1 MTTTLTPASTRT
13 ATATPD
19 EAPTTAPAT
28 VPATAPTT
36 DGLWITRLF
45 ADSTQ
50 AAAPT
55 AVLTSPSAAYQD
67 AIYDRGVLVDLRTVF
82 TLPHL
87 GALASDLGVV
97 VIDPSSPSGYAD
109 LVNLATTTALVLVTS
124 DGSHALRLSEHLH
137 SLGLPE
143 VSALRGGFGAW
154 LAYGLPT
161 ARSGA

>member
-1 MTTTLTPASTRT
+1 MTTTLTPAPTRT
-13 ATATPD
+13 
-19 EAPTTAPAT
+19 TTAPSSA
-28 VPATAPTT
+28 PASTSTT

-67 AIYDRGVLVDLRTVF
+67 AIYDRSVLVDLRTGF
-82 TLPHL
+82 TRTHQ
-87 GALASDLGVV
+87 GAFASDLGVV

-109 LVNLATTTALVLVTS
+109 LVALASTAPLVLVTS

-161 ARSGA
+161 A